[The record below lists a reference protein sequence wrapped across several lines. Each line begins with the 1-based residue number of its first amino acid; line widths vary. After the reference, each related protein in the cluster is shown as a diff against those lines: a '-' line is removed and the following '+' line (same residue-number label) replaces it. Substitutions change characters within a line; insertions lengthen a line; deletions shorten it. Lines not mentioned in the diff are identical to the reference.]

1 MILPKP
7 GIVALVLVSGIT
19 GLYLGG
25 HGVLRTD
32 IAFWTLL
39 GLGLSTAG
47 SAVLNNFID
56 RDIDSVMDRT
66 KGRSLPSGA
75 VSASAAYMIGTGL
88 VLVSLIIM
96 KIAVGAQAALLTGMA
111 VFIYV
116 VLYSLYLKRHTPFA
130 THIGGIA
137 GAMPPLIG
145 YAAAHGGIDVHA
157 VILFL
162 IIVIWQQPHFWSLA
176 LKYREDYARAGV
188 PNHPVAMGVGPTK
201 KRIMAYVAAH
211 LPVMY
216 LPYHFGMA
224 GKWYLGAAMALTVVY
239 IALTAR
245 FVFSGKEK
253 EMAIF
258 HFSNIYL
265 VVVFSTMIADAVNL

>member
-32 IAFWTLL
+32 IALWTLL

-47 SAVLNNFID
+47 SATLNNFID
-56 RDIDSVMDRT
+56 RDIDSVMERT

-75 VSASAAYMIGTGL
+75 VSIGAAYMIGTGL
-88 VLVSLIIM
+88 VLASLIVM
-96 KIAVGAQAALLTGMA
+96 KVAVGAQAALLTGMA

-116 VLYSLYLKRHTPFA
+116 ILYSLFLKRHTPFA

-145 YAAAHGGIDVHA
+145 YAAAHGSIDVHA
-157 VILFL
+157 VVLFL

-188 PNHPVAMGVGPTK
+188 PNHAVVMGVARTK
-201 KRIMAYVAAH
+201 RRILAYVAMH
-211 LPVMY
+211 LPMMT
-216 LPYHFGMA
+216 LPYQVGMA
-224 GKWYLGAAMALTVVY
+224 GKWYLATAMAMTLVY
-239 IALTAR
+239 IGLTAR
-245 FVFSGKEK
+245 FFFSGKDK

-265 VVVFSTMIADAVNL
+265 VVVFGSMIADAVNL

>member
-7 GIVALVLVSGIT
+7 GIVALVIVSGIT

-25 HGVLRTD
+25 HGVLQTR

-39 GLGLSTAG
+39 GLALSTAG
-47 SAVLNNFID
+47 AAVLNNFID

-75 VSASAAYMIGTGL
+75 VSASGAYMIGTGL
-88 VLVSLIIM
+88 VLTSLMMM
-96 KIAVGAQAALLTGMA
+96 KITVGAQATLLTGMA

-116 VLYSLYLKRHTPFA
+116 VLYTLYLKRHTPFA

-145 YAAAHGGIDVHA
+145 YAAAHGNIDLHA

-188 PNHPVAMGVGPTK
+188 PNHPVAMGVAPTK
-201 KRIMAYVAAH
+201 KRIMAYVLAH
-211 LPVMY
+211 LPIMA
-216 LPYHFGMA
+216 LPYLAGMA
-224 GKWYLGAAMALTVVY
+224 GTWYLATAMAMTLVY

-245 FVFSGKEK
+245 FFFSGRDKEA
-253 EMAIF
+253 AIF

-265 VVVFSTMIADAVNL
+265 VVVFGAMIADAVNL

>member
-7 GIVALVLVSGIT
+7 GIVALVIVSGIT

-25 HGVLRTD
+25 HGVLQTK

-39 GLGLSTAG
+39 GLALSTAG
-47 SAVLNNFID
+47 SAALNNFID

-88 VLVSLIIM
+88 VLASLIIM
-96 KIAVGAQAALLTGMA
+96 KIAVGAQATLLAGMA

-116 VLYSLYLKRHTPFA
+116 VLYSLLLKRHTPFA

-145 YAAAHGGIDVHA
+145 YAAAHGNIDLHGLV
-157 VILFL
+157 LFL

-188 PNHPVAMGVGPTK
+188 PNHAVAMGVQPTK
-201 KRIMAYVAAH
+201 RRIMAYVAMH
-211 LPVMY
+211 LPIMW
-216 LPYHFGMA
+216 LPYQVGMA
-224 GKWYLGAAMALTVVY
+224 GKMYLTIAMVMTFAY

-245 FVFSGKEK
+245 FFFSGKDK

-265 VVVFSTMIADAVNL
+265 VVVFGSMIADAVNL

>member
-7 GIVALVLVSGIT
+7 GIVALVIVSGIT

-32 IAFWTLL
+32 IALWTLL

-47 SAVLNNFID
+47 SAALNNFID

-75 VSASAAYMIGTGL
+75 VSVPAAYMIGTGL
-88 VLVSLIIM
+88 VLASLIVM
-96 KIAVGAQAALLTGMA
+96 KVAVGAQAALLTGMA

-145 YAAAHGGIDVHA
+145 YAAAHGSIDVHA

-162 IIVIWQQPHFWSLA
+162 IIVIWQQPHFWALA

-188 PNHPVAMGVGPTK
+188 PNHAVVMGVEKTK
-201 KRIMAYVAAH
+201 RRILAYTVMH
-211 LPVMY
+211 LPMMT
-216 LPYHFGMA
+216 LPYQVGMA
-224 GKWYLGAAMALTVVY
+224 GKWYLATAMAMTLVY

-245 FVFSGKEK
+245 FFFSSKDK

-265 VVVFSTMIADAVNL
+265 VVVFGSMIADAVNL